1 MNLLSAENLS
11 KNYADRWLF
20 RDLNFG
26 LLQGQR
32 VAFVGINGTG
42 KTTLMRILAGLEQPD
57 TGLVST
63 RKGIRVTYLGQQP
76 VFDESLTVEETIFAS
91 QNDTLRAIKE
101 YEHVVND
108 PDHKSDD
115 LQRVLERMDALNAW
129 DYEAQVQQ
137 ILSRLGILG
146 ELLTRNVSQLSGGQ
160 RKRVALARVLIE
172 EPDVL
177 LLDEPTNHLDLAT
190 IEWLENRL
198 SSPSLTLLMVTHD
211 RYFLDS
217 VANEIVEL
225 DKGQMYR
232 YQGNY
237 AYFVEKKADR
247 EMREATEVE
256 KARQLFKKELEWMR
270 RMPQARGTK
279 QKARIDAFYITKEKA
294 STNLSKQ
301 QVELSVKTTR
311 QGGKIIE
318 ASHLNKKF
326 GDNVVLDDFSYVFKK
341 KDRIGLVGPNGAGKS
356 TLLNML
362 TGKLQPDSGT
372 IEVGQTTV
380 FGYYTQ
386 TELEFD
392 PSQRVIDIVKEVA
405 EIVEL
410 ANGDVLTASQFL
422 SLFLFPP
429 AQQYTMVSKLSGGEK
444 RRLQLLRVLI
454 KNPNFLILDEPTNDL
469 DLGTLNILEDFLLHF
484 GGCLIIVSHDRY
496 FLDQLADHLFVLEP
510 GGAVLNFPGN
520 YTDYRG
526 YLAERESEAAVE
538 SAEKEAKQARAAA
551 KAAVA
556 APAPAPVAAA
566 PKPSETPKR
575 KATFAEKKEYETLEK
590 ELEQLEIQ
598 KQELIGKLNSGTGS
612 HQELADW
619 AAQLKRTD
627 ADLDTKGERW
637 LELAELV

>member
-1 MNLLSAENLS
+1 MNLLSAENIS

-20 RDLNFG
+20 QNLNFG
-26 LLQGQR
+26 LQQGQR
-32 VAFVGINGTG
+32 IAFVGINGTG
-42 KTTLMRILAGLEQPD
+42 KTTLMRVLAGLENPD
-57 TGLVST
+57 TGLVT
-63 RKGIRVTYLGQQP
+63 RRQGIRVTYLGQQP

-91 QNDTLRAIKE
+91 QNDTLRAVKD

-108 PDHKSDD
+108 PNHDPED
-115 LQRVLERMDALNAW
+115 LQRVMERMDNLNAW
-129 DYEAQVQQ
+129 DYESQVQQ
-137 ILSRLGILG
+137 ILGKLGILG
-146 ELLTRNVSQLSGGQ
+146 ELLTRNVSKLSGGQ

-198 SSPSLTLLMVTHD
+198 NSPSLTLLMVTHD
-211 RYFLDS
+211 RYFLDK

-225 DKGQMYR
+225 DKGTMYR

-247 EMREATEVE
+247 ELREATEVE
-256 KARQLFKKELEWMR
+256 KARNLFRKELEWMR

-279 QKARIDAFYITKEKA
+279 QKARIDAFYVTKEKA

-301 QVELSVKTTR
+301 QLELSVKTTR

-318 ASHLNKKF
+318 AEHLNKKF
-326 GDNVVLDDFSYVFKK
+326 GDKVVLDDFSYVFKK

-372 IEVGQTTV
+372 VDVGQTTV

-405 EIVEL
+405 EVVEL

-422 SLFLFPP
+422 TLFLFPP
-429 AQQYTMVSKLSGGEK
+429 AQQYTLVSKLSGGEK
-444 RRLQLLRVLI
+444 RRLQLLRVLVR
-454 KNPNFLILDEPTNDL
+454 NPNFLILDEPTNDL

-484 GGCLIIVSHDRY
+484 SGCLLIVSHDRY
-496 FLDQLADHLFVLEP
+496 FLDNLAEHLFVLEP

-520 YTDYRG
+520 YTDYRD
-526 YLAERESEAAVE
+526 YLAERETEAALE
-538 SAEKEAKQARAAA
+538 AEEKAAKAARAAA
-551 KAAVA
+551 KTAPAAPTPPPAA
-556 APAPAPVAAA
+556 APA
-566 PKPSETPKR
+566 KR
-575 KATFAEKKEYETLEK
+575 RASFAEKKEFEQLEKDIAALEK
-590 ELEQLEIQ
+590 EKAQLVANLATGQ
-598 KQELIGKLNSGTGS
+598 GSRQELI
-612 HQELADW
+612 DW
-619 AAQLKRTD
+619 PARLQAVDK
-627 ADLDTKGERW
+627 ALDTKGERW
-637 LELAELV
+637 LELSDFM

>member
-26 LLQGQR
+26 LQQGQR

-63 RKGIRVTYLGQQP
+63 RKGIRVTYLGQNP
-76 VFDESLTVEETIFAS
+76 EFNESLTVEETIFAS
-91 QNDTLRAIKE
+91 QNDTLRAIQE

-115 LQRVLERMDALNAW
+115 LQRVLERMDSLNAW

-225 DKGQMYR
+225 DKGQVYR

-247 EMREATEVE
+247 EMRESVEVE
-256 KARQLFKKELEWMR
+256 KARQLFKKELDWMR

-279 QKARIDAFYITKEKA
+279 QKARIDAFYVTKEKA

-405 EIVEL
+405 EVVEL

-429 AQQYTMVSKLSGGEK
+429 AQQYTLVSKLSGGEK

-484 GGCLIIVSHDRY
+484 GGCLLIVSHDRY
-496 FLDQLADHLFVLEP
+496 FLDQLAEHLFVLEP

-520 YTDYRG
+520 YTDYRE
-526 YLAERESEAAVE
+526 YLAERETEATQEA
-538 SAEKEAKQARAAA
+538 AEKEAKAARAAA
-551 KAAVA
+551 KVAEAAPT
-556 APAPAPVAAA
+556 PAPAP
-566 PKPSETPKR
+566 KPAEAPKR
-575 KATFAEKKEYETLEK
+575 KASFAEKKEYETLEK
-590 ELEQLEIQ
+590 EMGQLETR
-598 KQELIGKLNSGTGS
+598 KQELIGKLNSGAGS

-619 AAQLKRTD
+619 AAELKRTET
-627 ADLDTKGERW
+627 ALDDKGMRW

>member
-1 MNLLSAENLS
+1 MNLLSAENLG

-20 RDLNFG
+20 KDLNFG
-26 LLQGQR
+26 LQQGQR

-42 KTTLMRILAGLEQPD
+42 KTTLMKVLAGIEPPD
-57 TGLVST
+57 TGEVSV
-63 RKGIRVTYLGQQP
+63 RKGIRVTYLGQNP
-76 VFDESLTVEETIFAS
+76 DFDETLTVEETIFAS
-91 QNDTLRAIKE
+91 QNDTLKAIKE

-108 PDHKSDD
+108 PNHDPDD
-115 LQRVLERMDALNAW
+115 LQRVMERMDALSAW

-137 ILSRLGILG
+137 ILGRLGILG
-146 ELLTRNVSQLSGGQ
+146 ELLNRNIRMLSGGQ

-198 SSPSLTLLMVTHD
+198 SSPNLTLLMVTHD
-211 RYFLDS
+211 RYFLDK

-279 QKARIDAFYITKEKA
+279 QKARIDAFYVTKEKA

-318 ASHLNKKF
+318 ANHLNKRF

-372 IEVGQTTV
+372 VEVGQTTV

-405 EIVEL
+405 EVVEL

-429 AQQYTMVSKLSGGEK
+429 AQQYTLVSKLSGGEK

-469 DLGTLNILEDFLLHF
+469 DIGTLNILEDFLLHF
-484 GGCLIIVSHDRY
+484 SGCLLIVSHDRY
-496 FLDQLADHLFVLEP
+496 FLDQLAEHLFVLEP
-510 GGAVLNFPGN
+510 GGQVLNFPGN
-520 YTDYRG
+520 YTDYRE
-526 YLAERESEAAVE
+526 YLAERETEAALE
-538 SAEKEAKQARAAA
+538 AAEKEAKAARAAA
-551 KAAVA
+551 KAVAA
-556 APAPAPVAAA
+556 APAPAPVAAPA
-566 PKPSETPKR
+566 PAAPPKR

-590 ELEQLEIQ
+590 EIGQLEIR
-598 KQELIGKLNSGTGS
+598 KEELIEKLNSGTGS

-619 AAQLKRTD
+619 AAELKRTET
-627 ADLDTKGERW
+627 ALDDKSMRW
-637 LELAELV
+637 LELADFV

>member
-1 MNLLSAENLS
+1 MNLLSAENVS

-20 RDLNFG
+20 QNLNFG
-26 LLQGQR
+26 LQQGQR
-32 VAFVGINGTG
+32 IAFVGINGTG
-42 KTTLMRILAGLEQPD
+42 KTTLMKVLAGLENSD
-57 TGLVST
+57 TGLVT
-63 RKGIRVTYLGQQP
+63 RRQGIRVTYLGQQP
-76 VFDESLTVEETIFAS
+76 VFDESMTVEETIFAS
-91 QNDTLRAIKE
+91 QNDTLRAVKD

-108 PDHKSDD
+108 PNHDPDD
-115 LQRVLERMDALNAW
+115 LQRVMERMDALNAW
-129 DYEAQVQQ
+129 DYESQVQQ
-137 ILSRLGILG
+137 ILGKLGILG
-146 ELLTRNVSQLSGGQ
+146 ELLQRNVSKLSGGQ

-198 SSPSLTLLMVTHD
+198 NSPSLTLLMVTHD
-211 RYFLDS
+211 RYFLDK

-256 KARQLFKKELEWMR
+256 KARQLFKKELDWMR

-279 QKARIDAFYITKEKA
+279 QKARIDAFYVTKEKA

-301 QVELSVKTTR
+301 QLELSVKTTR

-318 ASHLNKKF
+318 ADGISKRF
-326 GDNVVLDDFSYVFKK
+326 GDKVVLDDFSYVFKK

-362 TGKLQPDSGT
+362 TGKLKPDSGT
-372 IEVGQTTV
+372 VDVGQTTV

-405 EIVEL
+405 EVVEL

-422 SLFLFPP
+422 TLFLFPP
-429 AQQYTMVSKLSGGEK
+429 AQQYTLVSKLSGGEK
-444 RRLQLLRVLI
+444 RRLQLLRVLV

-484 GGCLIIVSHDRY
+484 SGCLLIVSHDRY
-496 FLDQLADHLFVLEP
+496 FLDNLAEHLFVLEP
-510 GGAVLNFPGN
+510 GGEVLNFPGN
-520 YTDYRG
+520 YTDYRD
-526 YLAERESEAAVE
+526 YLAERETEAALE
-538 SAEKEAKQARAAA
+538 AEEKAAKAARAAA
-551 KAAVA
+551 KTAPAAAPTPPPA
-556 APAPAPVAAA
+556 APA
-566 PKPSETPKR
+566 KR
-575 KATFAEKKEYETLEK
+575 RASFAEKKEF
-590 ELEQLEIQ
+590 EQLEKDIAALEAEKEQ
-598 KQELIGKLNSGTGS
+598 LVANLATGQGSRQDLIAWPARLQAVDK
-612 HQELADW
+612 
-619 AAQLKRTD
+619 
-627 ADLDTKGERW
+627 DLDAKGERW
-637 LELAELV
+637 LELSDFM

>member
-1 MNLLSAENLS
+1 MNLLSAENIS

-20 RDLNFG
+20 QNLNFG
-26 LLQGQR
+26 LQQGQR
-32 VAFVGINGTG
+32 IAFVGINGTG
-42 KTTLMRILAGLEQPD
+42 KTTLMRVLAGLENPD
-57 TGLVST
+57 TGLVT
-63 RKGIRVTYLGQQP
+63 RRQGMRVTYLGQQP

-91 QNDTLRAIKE
+91 QNDTLRAVKD

-108 PDHKSDD
+108 PNHDPED
-115 LQRVLERMDALNAW
+115 LQRVMERMDNLNAW
-129 DYEAQVQQ
+129 DYESQVQQ
-137 ILSRLGILG
+137 ILGKLGILG
-146 ELLTRNVSQLSGGQ
+146 ELLTRNVSKLSGGQ

-198 SSPSLTLLMVTHD
+198 NSPSLTLLMVTHD
-211 RYFLDS
+211 RYFLDK

-225 DKGQMYR
+225 DKGVLYR

-237 AYFVEKKADR
+237 SYFVEKKADR
-247 EMREATEVE
+247 ELREATEVE
-256 KARQLFKKELEWMR
+256 KARNLFRKELEWMR

-279 QKARIDAFYITKEKA
+279 QKARIDAFYVTKEKA

-301 QVELSVKTTR
+301 QLELSVKTTR

-318 ASHLNKKF
+318 ADSLNKKF
-326 GDNVVLDDFSYVFKK
+326 GDKVVLDDFSYVFKK

-372 IEVGQTTV
+372 VDVGQTTV

-392 PSQRVIDIVKEVA
+392 PTQRVIDIVKEVA
-405 EIVEL
+405 EVVEL

-422 SLFLFPP
+422 TLFLFPP
-429 AQQYTMVSKLSGGEK
+429 AQQYTLVSKLSGGEK
-444 RRLQLLRVLI
+444 RRLQLLRVLV

-484 GGCLIIVSHDRY
+484 SGCLLIVSHDRY
-496 FLDQLADHLFVLEP
+496 FLDNLAEHLFVLEP

-520 YTDYRG
+520 YTDYRD
-526 YLAERESEAAVE
+526 YLAERETEAALE
-538 SAEKEAKQARAAA
+538 AEEKAAKAARAAA
-551 KAAVA
+551 KVAVASPAPTPPPAA
-556 APAPAPVAAA
+556 APA
-566 PKPSETPKR
+566 KR
-575 KATFAEKKEYETLEK
+575 RASFAEKKEFEQLEKDIAALEK
-590 ELEQLEIQ
+590 EKEQLVSNLATGQ
-598 KQELIGKLNSGTGS
+598 GSRQDLIAWPARLQAVDK
-612 HQELADW
+612 
-619 AAQLKRTD
+619 
-627 ADLDTKGERW
+627 DLDAKGERW
-637 LELAELV
+637 LELSDLG

>member
-1 MNLLSAENLS
+1 MNLLSAENIS

-20 RDLNFG
+20 QNLNFG
-26 LLQGQR
+26 LQQGQR
-32 VAFVGINGTG
+32 IAFVGINGTG
-42 KTTLMRILAGLEQPD
+42 KTTLMRVLAGLENPD
-57 TGLVST
+57 TGLVT
-63 RKGIRVTYLGQQP
+63 RRQGIRVTYLGQQP

-91 QNDTLRAIKE
+91 QNDTLRAVKD

-108 PDHKSDD
+108 PNHDPED
-115 LQRVLERMDALNAW
+115 LQRVMERMDNLNAW
-129 DYEAQVQQ
+129 DYESQVQQ
-137 ILSRLGILG
+137 ILGKLGILG
-146 ELLTRNVSQLSGGQ
+146 ELLTRNVSKLSGGQ

-198 SSPSLTLLMVTHD
+198 NSPSLTLLMVTHD
-211 RYFLDS
+211 RYFLDK

-225 DKGQMYR
+225 DKGTMYR

-237 AYFVEKKADR
+237 ASA
-247 EMREATEVE
+247 
-256 KARQLFKKELEWMR
+256 WC

-279 QKARIDAFYITKEKA
+279 QKARIDAFYVTKEKA

-301 QVELSVKTTR
+301 QLELSVKTTR

-318 ASHLNKKF
+318 AEHLNKKF
-326 GDNVVLDDFSYVFKK
+326 GDKVVLDDFSYVFKK

-372 IEVGQTTV
+372 VDVGQTTV

-405 EIVEL
+405 EVVEL

-422 SLFLFPP
+422 TLFLFPP
-429 AQQYTMVSKLSGGEK
+429 AQQYTLVSKLSGGEK
-444 RRLQLLRVLI
+444 RRLQLLRVLVR
-454 KNPNFLILDEPTNDL
+454 NPNFLILDEPTNDL

-484 GGCLIIVSHDRY
+484 SGCLLIVSHDRY
-496 FLDQLADHLFVLEP
+496 FLDNLAEHLFVLEP

-520 YTDYRG
+520 YTDYRD
-526 YLAERESEAAVE
+526 YLAERETEAALE
-538 SAEKEAKQARAAA
+538 AEEKAAKAARAAA
-551 KAAVA
+551 KTAPAAPTPPPAA
-556 APAPAPVAAA
+556 APA
-566 PKPSETPKR
+566 KR
-575 KATFAEKKEYETLEK
+575 RASFAEKKEFEQLEKDIAALEK
-590 ELEQLEIQ
+590 EKAQLVVNLATGQ
-598 KQELIGKLNSGTGS
+598 GSRQELI
-612 HQELADW
+612 DW
-619 AAQLKRTD
+619 PARLQAVDK
-627 ADLDTKGERW
+627 ALDTKGERW
-637 LELAELV
+637 LELSDFM

>member
-1 MNLLSAENLS
+1 MNLLSAENVS

-20 RDLNFG
+20 QNLNFG
-26 LLQGQR
+26 LQQGQR
-32 VAFVGINGTG
+32 IAFVGINGTG
-42 KTTLMRILAGLEQPD
+42 KTTLMKVLAGLENPD
-57 TGLVST
+57 TGLVT
-63 RKGIRVTYLGQQP
+63 RRQGIRVTYLGQQP

-91 QNDTLRAIKE
+91 QNDTLRAVKD

-108 PDHKSDD
+108 PNHDPED
-115 LQRVLERMDALNAW
+115 LQRVMERMDALNAW
-129 DYEAQVQQ
+129 DYESQVQQ
-137 ILSRLGILG
+137 ILGKLGILG
-146 ELLTRNVSQLSGGQ
+146 ELLQRNVSKLSGGQ

-198 SSPSLTLLMVTHD
+198 NSPSLTLLMVTHD
-211 RYFLDS
+211 RYFLDK

-256 KARQLFKKELEWMR
+256 KARQLFKKELDWMR

-279 QKARIDAFYITKEKA
+279 QKARIDAFYVTKEKA

-301 QVELSVKTTR
+301 QLELSVKTTR

-318 ASHLNKKF
+318 ADGISKRF
-326 GDNVVLDDFSYVFKK
+326 GDKVVLDDFSYVFKK

-362 TGKLQPDSGT
+362 TGKLKPDSGT
-372 IEVGQTTV
+372 VDVGQTTV

-405 EIVEL
+405 EVVEL

-422 SLFLFPP
+422 TLFLFPP
-429 AQQYTMVSKLSGGEK
+429 AQQYTLVNKLSGGEK
-444 RRLQLLRVLI
+444 RRLQLLRVLV

-484 GGCLIIVSHDRY
+484 SGCLLIVSHDRY
-496 FLDQLADHLFVLEP
+496 FLDNLAEHLFVLEP
-510 GGAVLNFPGN
+510 GGEVLNFPGN
-520 YTDYRG
+520 YTDYRD
-526 YLAERESEAAVE
+526 YLADRETEAALE
-538 SAEKEAKQARAAA
+538 AEEKAAKAARAAA
-551 KAAVA
+551 KVAPAAAPTPPPA
-556 APAPAPVAAA
+556 APA
-566 PKPSETPKR
+566 KR
-575 KATFAEKKEYETLEK
+575 RASFAEKKEFEQLEKDIAALEK
-590 ELEQLEIQ
+590 EKEQLVANLATGQ
-598 KQELIGKLNSGTGS
+598 GSRQELI
-612 HQELADW
+612 DW
-619 AAQLKRTD
+619 PARLQAVDK
-627 ADLDTKGERW
+627 DLDAKGERW
-637 LELAELV
+637 LELSDFV